1 MLKGFRDFVLRG
13 NVVDLAVG
21 VVIGAA
27 FGAVVTAFTK
37 AFLDPLIKLITG
49 GAKVGGAFSIS
60 GVVFDYG
67 SFLTALITFVL
78 TAAVVYFVVV
88 VPMNAANE
96 RLKRSEKP
104 PVAEPSNEEK
114 LLAEIRDALKSR

>member
-1 MLKGFRDFVLRG
+1 MVNGFRDFVLRG

-27 FGAVVTAFTK
+27 FGAVVAAFTK
-37 AFLDPLIKLITG
+37 AFLDPVIKLLTG
-49 GAKVGGAFSIS
+49 GSKLGGTFSVS

-67 SFLTALITFVL
+67 SFLTAIITFLL
-78 TAAVVYFVVV
+78 TAAAVYFLVVM
-88 VPMNAANE
+88 PMNAANN
-96 RLKRSEKP
+96 RLKRSE
-104 PVAEPSNEEK
+104 VAPAAQPSNEEK